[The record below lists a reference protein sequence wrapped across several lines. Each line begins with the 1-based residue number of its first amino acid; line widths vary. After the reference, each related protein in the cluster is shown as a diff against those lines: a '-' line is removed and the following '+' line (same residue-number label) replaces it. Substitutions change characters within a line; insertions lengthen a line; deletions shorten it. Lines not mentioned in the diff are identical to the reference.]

1 MARQKQPILRTP
13 ENMFDQLRL
22 PKASAESLG
31 ITYADVHSWGWVNE
45 MALRHFVR
53 RTWSELSKSGVTQRV
68 NKVWAKIA
76 GLVHPRDTDR
86 VDGSVWSVRFYNSRF
101 NEQAMGAPPR
111 PRDWSSWRKALN
123 DLHTLG
129 FVVAATATEARQ
141 IAMVTLGP
149 IAMMNPD
156 CLSVDRVGP
165 GGEAR
170 ARLENAKVVKGL
182 QDQVVAME
190 EAMRM
195 MQWERDQLSTLT
207 QFISN
212 E

>member
-1 MARQKQPILRTP
+1 MARQKQPLLRTP
-13 ENMFDQLRL
+13 ENVFDQLRM
-22 PKASAESLG
+22 PRVSVESLG
-31 ITYADVHSWGWVNE
+31 ITYAELHSWGWVNE
-45 MALRHFVR
+45 AALRNFVR
-53 RTWSELSKSGVTQRV
+53 RTLPELSKSGITQRV

-76 GLVHPRDTDR
+76 DLVHPRDTDR

-111 PRDWSSWRKALN
+111 PRDWVSWRKALG

-129 FVVAATATEARQ
+129 HVVAATASEARQ

-149 IAMMNPD
+149 IAMMNQE
-156 CLSVDRVGP
+156 CLVVDRVGP

-170 ARLENAKVVKGL
+170 ARLENAKVATKLRG
-182 QDQVVAME
+182 QVAAME

-195 MQWERDQLSTLT
+195 MQWERDQLATLT
-207 QFISN
+207 QFLV
-212 E
+212 EE